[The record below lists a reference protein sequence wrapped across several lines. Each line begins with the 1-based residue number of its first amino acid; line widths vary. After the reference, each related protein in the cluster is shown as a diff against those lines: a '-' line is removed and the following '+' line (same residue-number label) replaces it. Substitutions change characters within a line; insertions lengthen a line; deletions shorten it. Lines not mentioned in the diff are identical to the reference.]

1 MAKKTYTP
9 ENTALCNSLINA
21 VLSSAPEGVNIK
33 ATRKDDKEVHFYIM
47 NAPTELYDWSEYD
60 TATRCVNIAFAI
72 KKNENAAKLWEH
84 LRGVAIKWREEHGG
98 ILLTAPVFIGSP
110 RKSFTPIAKNT
121 TLPRERAAVEGLTI
135 PRSISPRDARIINQM
150 HAVTLEIVAALR
162 LYDWSDA
169 PANYGE
175 FREGGNVSALLFD
188 NAPKTWNFEGLNIT
202 CAPADF
208 PQLFDRYARLFGVR
222 YAVQLPPLFSEEE
235 KAEKS
240 RRAEE
245 RRAARAEVVKSQ
257 AVATVEES
265 PAVEVVESAPVKRVK
280 IGRILLRLVVA
291 LLSVCVSALRL
302 CIAALKLAERGRL
315 VEVSRE
321 AVRRSVE
328 AMRWSV
334 ARLWERVERR
344 AFVAYCRPVRGCRRI
359 VVRSVEVVRRR
370 IFVAYCRPL
379 RAVRRCV
386 EAMRWSVAR
395 LWERVERCAFVAYA
409 RPVRGCRRTVVRS
422 VEVVRWNVAR
432 TFEGLARWRGAL
444 ALRVVR
450 LANIVAFACI
460 TCARRLDNIAEG
472 LGNM

>member
-47 NAPTELYDWSEYD
+47 NAPTELYDWSEYE

-72 KKNENAAKLWEH
+72 NQNENAAKLWEH
-84 LRGVAIKWREEHGG
+84 LRDVAMKWREENNGTTM
-98 ILLTAPVFIGSP
+98 TAPVFIGSP

-162 LYDWSDA
+162 LYEWSDA

-175 FREGGNVSALLFD
+175 FREGVNVSALLFD

-208 PQLFDRYARLFGVR
+208 PQLFDRYARAFGVR
-222 YAVQLPPLFSEEE
+222 YAVQLPALFSEED
-235 KAEKS
+235 KAEKN
-240 RRAEE
+240 RLNQE
-245 RRAARAEVVKSQ
+245 RRAARVEALESQ

-265 PAVEVVESAPVKRVK
+265 PAVESAPAVEVVESAPVKRVK

-291 LLSVCVSALRL
+291 ILSVCVSALRL

-321 AVRRSVE
+321 AVRRRVE
-328 AMRWSV
+328 AMRWNV
-334 ARLWERVERR
+334 ARWCERVERR
-344 AFVAYCRPVRGCRRI
+344 AFVAYARPVRGCRRI
-359 VVRSVEVVRRR
+359 VVRSVEV
-370 IFVAYCRPL
+370 
-379 RAVRRCV
+379 
-386 EAMRWSVAR
+386 M
-395 LWERVERCAFVAYA
+395 
-409 RPVRGCRRTVVRS
+409 
-422 VEVVRWNVAR
+422 RWNVAR

-444 ALRVVR
+444 ALRAVR

-472 LGNM
+472 LENM

>member
-9 ENTALCNSLINA
+9 ENTALCDSLINTI
-21 VLSSAPEGVNIK
+21 LSNAPEGVNIK
-33 ATRKDDKEVHFYIM
+33 ATRKDDTEVHFYIM
-47 NAPTELYDWSEYD
+47 NAPTELYDWSEYGD
-60 TATRCVNIAFAI
+60 GVRYVNIGIA
-72 KKNENAAKLWEH
+72 KDSNKNAAKLFDH
-84 LRGVAIKWREEHGG
+84 LKAVAVQWSKDNNGATIS
-98 ILLTAPVFIGSP
+98 APVYIGSP

-121 TLPRERAAVEGLTI
+121 TLPRERAAVEGLSI
-135 PRSISPRDARIINQM
+135 PRSISPRDARIIEDM
-150 HAVTLEIVAALR
+150 HRVTLEVVKALR

-169 PANYGE
+169 PTNYGE
-175 FREGGNVSALLFD
+175 FREGVNVSAVLFD
-188 NAPKTWNFEGLNIT
+188 NSPRTWNFEGLNIT

-208 PQLFDRYARLFGVR
+208 PQIFDRYARLFGAR
-222 YAVQLPPLFSEEE
+222 YAVQLPALFSEED

-240 RRAEE
+240 RINQE
-245 RRAARAEVVKSQ
+245 RRAARAEALKSP

-265 PAVEVVESAPVKRVK
+265 PAVEVAKPAPVKRVK

-334 ARLWERVERR
+334 ARLWERVERC
-344 AFVAYCRPVRGCRRI
+344 AFVAYARPVRGCRRI
-359 VVRSVEVVRRR
+359 VVRSVEV
-370 IFVAYCRPL
+370 
-379 RAVRRCV
+379 
-386 EAMRWSVAR
+386 M
-395 LWERVERCAFVAYA
+395 
-409 RPVRGCRRTVVRS
+409 
-422 VEVVRWNVAR
+422 RWNVAR

-444 ALRVVR
+444 ALRAVR

-472 LGNM
+472 LGNL

>member
-84 LRGVAIKWREEHGG
+84 LRGVEVQWSKDNNGATIA
-98 ILLTAPVFIGSP
+98 APVFIGSP
-110 RKSFTPIAKNT
+110 RKSFSPIAKNT
-121 TLPRERAAVEGLTI
+121 TLPRERVNTCDALKFAKGTTAREKSITWGIFHECVKVLNNLQTTCKDHAAIEARSVKDLEALPACVGRGEVESKEG
-135 PRSISPRDARIINQM
+135 D
-150 HAVTLEIVAALR
+150 
-162 LYDWSDA
+162 DA
-169 PANYGE
+169 PRAYSFSG
-175 FREGGNVSALLFD
+175 F
-188 NAPKTWNFEGLNIT
+188 NIT
-202 CAPADF
+202 CTPSALPC
-208 PQLFDRYARLFGVR
+208 LLVR
-222 YAVQLPPLFSEEE
+222 YCKNMGVKLDLRALPAL
-235 KAEKS
+235 KVV
-240 RRAEE
+240 E
-245 RRAARAEVVKSQ
+245 RWSV
-257 AVATVEES
+257 T
-265 PAVEVVESAPVKRVK
+265 PAVEAVESAPVKRVK

-321 AVRRSVE
+321 AVRRCVE
-328 AMRWSV
+328 V
-334 ARLWERVERR
+334 VRR
-344 AFVAYCRPVRGCRRI
+344 RIFVAYCRPVRGYRRT

-386 EAMRWSVAR
+386 EAIRWSVAR

-422 VEVVRWNVAR
+422 VEVMRWNVAR

-444 ALRVVR
+444 ALRAVR

-472 LGNM
+472 LENM

>member
-1 MAKKTYTP
+1 MAKKIYTP

-47 NAPTELYDWSEYD
+47 NAPTELYDWSEYE

-72 KKNENAAKLWEH
+72 KKNESAAKLWGH
-84 LRGVAIKWREEHGG
+84 LRGVALKWREENGG

-110 RKSFTPIAKNT
+110 RKSFAPIAKNT
-121 TLPRERAAVEGLTI
+121 TLPRERVNSCNALTFAKGATVRDRSIAWGIFHECTKILTNFRAHLDYYTDLKAWSVDDLAYLPRAVEGG
-135 PRSISPRDARIINQM
+135 SITPVEGN
-150 HAVTLEIVAALR
+150 
-162 LYDWSDA
+162 DA
-169 PANYGE
+169 PRAFDFNG
-175 FREGGNVSALLFD
+175 FAITCTPSALPWL
-188 NAPKTWNFEGLNIT
+188 L
-202 CAPADF
+202 
-208 PQLFDRYARLFGVR
+208 VR
-222 YAVQLPPLFSEEE
+222 YCKNMGIKLDLRALPTIE
-235 KAEKS
+235 
-240 RRAEE
+240 
-245 RRAARAEVVKSQ
+245 AARVEALESQ

-265 PAVEVVESAPVKRVK
+265 PAVEVVKPAPVKRVK

-334 ARLWERVERR
+334 ARWCERVERR
-344 AFVAYCRPVRGCRRI
+344 
-359 VVRSVEVVRRR
+359 
-370 IFVAYCRPL
+370 
-379 RAVRRCV
+379 
-386 EAMRWSVAR
+386 
-395 LWERVERCAFVAYA
+395 AFVAYA

-444 ALRVVR
+444 ALRAVR